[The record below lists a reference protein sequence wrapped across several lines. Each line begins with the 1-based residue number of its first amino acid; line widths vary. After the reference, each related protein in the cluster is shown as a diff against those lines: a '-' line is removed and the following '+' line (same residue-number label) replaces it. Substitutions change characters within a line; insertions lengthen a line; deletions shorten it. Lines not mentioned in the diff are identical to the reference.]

1 MGVVK
6 VEVSVLS
13 CSVIGLSVRSFGFC
27 YDAQVG
33 TIVCFGRSTA
43 QAHHDVSACVCFCTD
58 LDIR

>member
-6 VEVSVLS
+6 VEVSVLL
-13 CSVIGLSVRSFGFC
+13 CCVIGLSVRSSGFC

-33 TIVCFGRSTA
+33 TIVCFGPSTA
-43 QAHHDVSACVCFCTD
+43 HAYHEVAACMCFCTD